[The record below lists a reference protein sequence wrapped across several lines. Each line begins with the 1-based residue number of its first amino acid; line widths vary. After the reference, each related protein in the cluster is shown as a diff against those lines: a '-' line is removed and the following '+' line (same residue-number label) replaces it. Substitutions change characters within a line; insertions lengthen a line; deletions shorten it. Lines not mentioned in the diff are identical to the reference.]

1 MRIHVFITAALLGLL
16 SATHGVVAQNV
27 AAMSDEDLFVLQRR
41 LKDSGCYIGVLDRN
55 RSPALE
61 AGNQRLPESTS
72 GTNDRNRY
80 AHSTDQA
87 HQC

>member
-16 SATHGVVAQNV
+16 SATHGVVAQDV

-61 AGNQRLPESTS
+61 AAITLS
-72 GTNDRNRY
+72 GAATVPVI
-80 AHSTDQA
+80 HSHA
-87 HQC
+87 AA